1 MQAGEHRVVEIA
13 RALGEQ
19 PLARLGV
26 REDALEIAVAEERE
40 RQFEWHAA
48 LAEPGRELRPCAA
61 LERAVGTDRRVE
73 QNQPLGR
80 VEPGIM
86 PAGGHPPRQI
96 ADHRGRR
103 RCLGARE
110 GGRERERRGRLQRA
124 APAAIHRV
132 RWASHS
138 TGGDAMKAAST
149 LACLVVCI
157 AASLARA
164 QSGNNLE
171 VINHPNYDKSVFMPF
186 SPAIKVKSGKLLWL
200 AGGTA
205 LPVYHDHPH
214 KREEVVK
221 YLTNDLEG
229 QVRQTMDGIMQ
240 TLKAANASPKDVVHV
255 FIFRTRP
262 RMGDIGKA
270 SAVVNSYFAPCN
282 HKPTTTNMAVLE
294 LGEPEQLVEIP
305 VVAVADDRNSF
316 VLST

>member
-1 MQAGEHRVVEIA
+1 MKKQTTLV
-13 RALGEQ
+13 RA
-19 PLARLGV
+19 A
-26 REDALEIAVAEERE
+26 
-40 RQFEWHAA
+40 AA
-48 LAEPGRELRPCAA
+48 LIFA
-61 LERAVGTDRRVE
+61 LTAS
-73 QNQPLGR
+73 
-80 VEPGIM
+80 
-86 PAGGHPPRQI
+86 PAF
-96 ADHRGRR
+96 
-103 RCLGARE
+103 
-110 GGRERERRGRLQRA
+110 
-124 APAAIHRV
+124 
-132 RWASHS
+132 
-138 TGGDAMKAAST
+138 
-149 LACLVVCI
+149 
-157 AASLARA
+157 A

-171 VINHPNYDKSVFMPF
+171 TTHHPNYDKSLFMPF

-270 SAVVNSYFAPCN
+270 SAIVNSYFAPFN

-294 LGEPEQLVEIP
+294 LGEPEQLVEIQ
-305 VVAVADDRNSF
+305 VVAVVDN
-316 VLST
+316 